1 MSSNRID
8 AFRAM
13 LAKDPAHALAQFG
26 LANELVK
33 AEAFGEAREVLTAYL
48 ASHDDQGSGFRLLAQ
63 SCEKLGLKDEALDA
77 YRRGIVAANR
87 HGHPGMA
94 QEFEDR
100 LDDLDG

>member
-1 MSSNRID
+1 
-8 AFRAM
+8 M
-13 LAKDPAHALAQFG
+13 LAKDPTHALAQFG

-33 AEAFGEAREVLTAYL
+33 AESFSEARDVLVTYL
-48 ASHDDQGSGFRLLAQ
+48 AANDDQGSAYRLLAQ
-63 SCEKLGLKDEALDA
+63 SCEKLGQLDEARSA
-77 YRRGIVAANR
+77 YRRGMEAANR

>member
-1 MSSNRID
+1 
-8 AFRAM
+8 M
-13 LAKDPAHALAQFG
+13 LAKDPTHALAQFG

-33 AEAFGEAREVLTAYL
+33 AGEFGEARDVLTSYL
-48 ASHDDQGSGFRLLAQ
+48 AANDDQGSGYRLLAQ
-63 SCEKLGLKDEALDA
+63 SCEKLGLPDEAIDA

>member
-1 MSSNRID
+1 
-8 AFRAM
+8 M
-13 LAKDPAHALAQFG
+13 LAKDPTHALAQFG

-33 AEAFGEAREVLTAYL
+33 AESFGEAREVLTSYL
-48 ASHDDQGSGFRLLAQ
+48 SAHDDQGSGYRLLAQ
-63 SCEKLGLKDEALDA
+63 SCERLGLTHEARDA
-77 YRRGIVAANR
+77 YRLGVQAANR